1 VEFQD
6 RVAVVTGAASGI
18 GRAAAA
24 QLARGGAR
32 VVMADINRGA
42 GAAAAEEL
50 AGQGGRAEFL
60 ALDVSQVEEIRAFF
74 AQILA
79 RHGRIDVLV
88 NAAGIG
94 SLTAVPEITAGE
106 WDRVMA
112 VNLRSA
118 FFCSQEALAS
128 MCPRR
133 FGKIINLASA
143 AAKMGGVAVGAHYAA
158 SKAAIVCLTKSLAL
172 YAAPHGVNVN
182 CVCPGPTV
190 TPLTDSWGEKL
201 NRSFAE
207 KIPFKRYG
215 RPEEVAEA
223 ICFLA
228 SERAAYITGETMD
241 VNGGL
246 VMD

>member
-32 VVMADINRGA
+32 VVIADINQGA
-42 GAAAAEEL
+42 GA
-50 AGQGGRAEFL
+50 AEFL